1 MLKHAQLIMEA
12 TIMSSD
18 KLIDPVLTIEDR
30 CVLRNLIEARAIEK
44 DTFLYSQ
51 QNDDCG
57 DGRDLDDV
65 PLEII
70 RIHSIVQC

>member
-1 MLKHAQLIMEA
+1 MLMHAQLIIKA
-12 TIMSSD
+12 TMMSSN
-18 KLIDPVLTIEDR
+18 KLIDSVLTREDR

-65 PLEII
+65 PPEII